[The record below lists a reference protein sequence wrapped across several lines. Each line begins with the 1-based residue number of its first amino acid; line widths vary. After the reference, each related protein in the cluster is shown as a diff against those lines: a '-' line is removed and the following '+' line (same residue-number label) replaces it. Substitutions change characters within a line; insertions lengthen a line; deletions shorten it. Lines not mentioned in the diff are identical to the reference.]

1 MGYGDDLLITAFAAK
16 IKKKYPERQIVIGI
30 AKKNIAYHSPIYDN
44 NPNIA
49 DCRNLDN
56 NKPIHLIDFHELNRP
71 YIDYEQSVSNNYV
84 WKNFKP
90 VPGEIF
96 FSDQEKIEAKKI
108 ISEAKE
114 FWKENNNKKFRNMI
128 FLEISS
134 TKINDAQFNFK
145 HQNKDW
151 GIQNWTRLI
160 NKLKDDYLI
169 IQSNHSQTKKI
180 DGIFTPKEMDFRLAC
195 SLLEEVDFY
204 VGPEGGFGH
213 VAAALNKKA
222 VLYFG
227 GWISPEVIGYD
238 FHENIYY
245 EDKQSP
251 CGVKL
256 KLCEH
261 CSKAR
266 EVISVDLFLK
276 HIYRI
281 SSS

>member
-1 MGYGDDLLITAFAAK
+1 MGYGDDLLVTSLAAK
-16 IKKKYPERQIVIGI
+16 IKKQFPERQIVIGI
-30 AKKNIAYHSPIYDN
+30 AEKNYAYHSPIYDN

-56 NKPIHLIDFHELNRP
+56 NKPIHLINFHELNRP
-71 YIDYEQSVSNNYV
+71 YIDYKKSIPNNYV

-96 FSDQEKIEAKKI
+96 FSDQEKTEAKKI
-108 ISEAKE
+108 ISQAKK
-114 FWKENNNKKFRNMI
+114 FWMKNHNKKFRNII
-128 FLEISS
+128 FLETSS
-134 TKINDAQFNFK
+134 TKINDNQFSFK

-151 GIQNWTRLI
+151 GIQNWIRLI
-160 NKLKDDYLI
+160 NKLKNDYLI
-169 IQSNHSQTKKI
+169 IQSVHAETKNI
-180 DGIFTPKEMDFRLAC
+180 DGIFIPPKTEFRLAC
-195 SLLEEVDFY
+195 ALLDEVDFY

-227 GWISPEVIGYD
+227 GWISPDVIGYD

-266 EVISVDLFLK
+266 ENITIDIFLERIHKISF
-276 HIYRI
+276 
-281 SSS
+281 S

>member
-1 MGYGDDLLITAFAAK
+1 MGYGDDLLVTSLAAK
-16 IKKKYPERQIVIGI
+16 IKKQFPERQIVIGI
-30 AKKNIAYHSPIYDN
+30 AEKNHAFHSPIYEN

-56 NKPIHLIDFHELNRP
+56 NKPIHLIDYHELNRP
-71 YIDYEQSVSNNYV
+71 YIDYKKSIPNNYV
-84 WKNFKP
+84 WRNFKP

-114 FWKENNNKKFRNMI
+114 FWNAYHNKKFRRMI
-128 FLEISS
+128 FLETSS
-134 TKINDAQFNFK
+134 TKIDDTQFSFK
-145 HQNKDW
+145 HKNKDW

-160 NKLKDDYLI
+160 NKLKNDYLI
-169 IQSNHSQTKKI
+169 IQSNHTHTKKI
-180 DGIFTPKEMDFRLAC
+180 DGIFTPQEMDFRIGCA
-195 SLLEEVDFY
+195 LLEEVDFY

-227 GWISPEVIGYD
+227 GWISPNVIGYD

-251 CGVKL
+251 CGVKS

-266 EVISVDLFLK
+266 KVITVDIFLER
-276 HIYRI
+276 IYKI

>member
-1 MGYGDDLLITAFAAK
+1 MGYGDDLLVTSLAAK
-16 IKKKYPERQIVIGI
+16 IKKQFPERQIVIGI
-30 AKKNIAYHSPIYDN
+30 AEKNHAFHSPIYEN

-71 YIDYEQSVSNNYV
+71 YIDYEKSIPNNYV
-84 WKNFKP
+84 WKKFKP
-90 VPGEIF
+90 VPGEIY
-96 FSDQEKIEAKKI
+96 FSNQEKKEAKKI
-108 ISEAKE
+108 ISEAKK
-114 FWKENNNKKFRNMI
+114 FWDENHSKKFRNII
-128 FLEISS
+128 FLETSS
-134 TKINDAQFNFK
+134 TKINDAQFSFK

-151 GIQNWTRLI
+151 GIENWERLI
-160 NKLKDDYLI
+160 NKLKNDYLI
-169 IQSNHSQTKKI
+169 IQSNHTQTKKI
-180 DGIFTPKEMDFRLAC
+180 DGIFTPQEMDFRLAC
-195 SLLEEVDFY
+195 ALLEEVDFY

-227 GWISPEVIGYD
+227 GWISPDVIGYD

-245 EDKQSP
+245 EDTQSP
-251 CGVKL
+251 CGVKS

-266 EVISVDLFLK
+266 KIITVDIFLE
-276 HIYRI
+276 HIYKI
-281 SSS
+281 SNS